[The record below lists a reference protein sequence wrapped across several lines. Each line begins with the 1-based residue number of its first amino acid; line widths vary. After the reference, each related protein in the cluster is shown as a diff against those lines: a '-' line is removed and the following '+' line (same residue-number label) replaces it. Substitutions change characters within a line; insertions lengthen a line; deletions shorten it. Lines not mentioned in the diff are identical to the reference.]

1 MTYHCKL
8 QYDTSFRI
16 IIRAPNILSS
26 PSKRPEA
33 QRNTIGPHVASLCT
47 ILQMYYREFT
57 FPDVG

>member
-16 IIRAPNILSS
+16 IIRAPNILSL

-33 QRNTIGPHVASLCT
+33 QRSTMGPHEASLCT
-47 ILQMYYREFT
+47 SLQTNY
-57 FPDVG
+57 